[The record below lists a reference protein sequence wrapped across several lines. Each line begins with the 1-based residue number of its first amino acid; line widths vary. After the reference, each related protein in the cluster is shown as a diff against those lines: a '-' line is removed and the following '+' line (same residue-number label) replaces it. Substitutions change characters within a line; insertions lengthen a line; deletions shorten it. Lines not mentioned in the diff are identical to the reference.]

1 MRRRQRNAAEHEARP
16 AELADAGPP
25 DDDVPRRRPRV
36 AGMTEAPTTTGAISR
51 EAVDALVARSPAWLA
66 ARRTAAW
73 DAFTAL
79 PVPSSARDEDWR
91 RTDISKLHV
100 DRFGASGPAGDGLLD
115 IALARHAAAL
125 PGSALVLCGP
135 DGTVTVEN
143 AESLLAQG
151 VIVSSLE
158 EAALL
163 HPELV
168 QRGLAGIGVGES
180 YFTALWNAL
189 WRGGAFIHVPPGVHA
204 MTPVWVGH
212 LAAGGDAMSLPGTVV
227 VVDEHSS
234 LTLVEDLIG
243 PPDPSPRLS
252 VAVTALRLAD
262 ESRLEDIPVQQLP
275 SGTWHF
281 TTRRASLGAAA
292 RYRLLGATL
301 GARVQKAYWD
311 VLLEGAGAEADVLA
325 VCFADAEQHLD
336 HQSLQLHR
344 APDTRSNLLL
354 KVAARGRA
362 QSVYGGLID
371 VEPGAIHA
379 DGYVVNRN
387 LLLSHGAGASGVPRL
402 EIKANDVRCGH
413 GTTVGHVDD
422 EERFYLMARGIPA
435 GEADRLVVRGYFAD
449 VLDRLPV
456 ETAREWLVSLLDAE
470 IGATAVA
477 GQGAEP

>member
-1 MRRRQRNAAEHEARP
+1 
-16 AELADAGPP
+16 
-25 DDDVPRRRPRV
+25 
-36 AGMTEAPTTTGAISR
+36 MTEAATVAGPVSR
-51 EAVDALVARSPAWLA
+51 EALDARVASSPAWLA
-66 ARRTAAW
+66 QRRTAAW

-79 PVPSSARDEDWR
+79 PMPSSARDEDWR
-91 RTDISKLHV
+91 RTDISRLHL
-100 DRFGASGPAGDGLLD
+100 DRFEPSGPAGDELLE
-115 IALARHAAAL
+115 LARSRHAAAL

-135 DGTVTVEN
+135 DGTVAVEH
-143 AESLLAQG
+143 AEALLAQG

-158 EAALL
+158 EAALR

-168 QRGLAGIGVGES
+168 QRGLAAIGVGES

-189 WRGGAFIHVPPGVHA
+189 WRGGAFIHVPAGVEA

-212 LAAGGDAMSLPGTVV
+212 LAAGGDAMAFPGTVV

-243 PPDPSPRLS
+243 PDDASPRLS
-252 VAVTALRLAD
+252 VAVTALSLAD
-262 ESRLEDIPVQQLP
+262 QSRLEDVPVQQLP
-275 SGTWHF
+275 PATWHIA
-281 TTRRASLGAAA
+281 TRRASLGRAA

-301 GARVQKAYWD
+301 GARVQKSYWD
-311 VLLEGAGAEADVLA
+311 VLLEGTGAEADILA
-325 VCFADAEQHLD
+325 VCFADGRQHLD

-344 APDTRSNLLL
+344 GSDTRSNLLL
-354 KVAARGRA
+354 KVAARDHA

-371 VEPGAIHA
+371 VLPGAVHA

-387 LLLSHGAGASGVPRL
+387 LLLSHGASASGVPRL

-435 GEADRLVVRGYFAD
+435 AEADRLVVRGYFAD
-449 VLDRLPV
+449 VLDRLPL

-470 IGATAVA
+470 IG
-477 GQGAEP
+477 GADLPDTGADR